1 MWIVSIALKRPYTFL
16 VMALTIMLATPYV
29 LFTMP
34 TDILPEINIPVI
46 SIIWSYN
53 GLSAQEMGFRITGPS
68 ERILT
73 TTVNDIEH
81 VELQSLPGVA
91 VVKVFLQPGANLQKA
106 LAQTVATEQFMIKIM
121 PPGVTPPIVLT
132 YSASSIPV
140 VQLALS
146 SRTLAEQAVNDA
158 AMNALRPQLV
168 TIRGVAIPAA
178 YGGKQRIVS
187 VDLDTQALLAKGLS
201 PLDVVNAVNAQNLIL
216 PSGTAKMG
224 PTEFTIGMNG
234 SPNTIDEL
242 NDLPVRTLNGA
253 VTYLREVAHVRD
265 GFSPQTN
272 IARLDGQ
279 RGVVLTLLKTGSA
292 STLRIIEDLKQML
305 PRAESCCRRKSRCVA
320 CSTSRSSSGRRFPAC
335 SARR

>member
-1 MWIVSIALKRPYTFL
+1 
-16 VMALTIMLATPYV
+16 MALTIVLATPYV

-46 SIIWSYN
+46 SIIWQYQ

-81 VELQSLPGVA
+81 VESQSLPGVA

-168 TIRGVAIPAA
+168 TIRGVAVPVGLWRQAAHHFRRSRHAGPAGQGPVA
-178 YGGKQRIVS
+178 ARHRQCGQCAEPHPAFGHRQDGADGIHHRPERLSRHGGGAQRPAGPHPQRRRHLS
-187 VDLDTQALLAKGLS
+187 ARSRPRARRLLAANQYCAPGRPS
-201 PLDVVNAVNAQNLIL
+201 RRGPDPAEDRQRLDPAHHPGPETAA
-216 PSGTAKMG
+216 PSGRR
-224 PTEFTIGMNG
+224 N
-234 SPNTIDEL
+234 
-242 NDLPVRTLNGA
+242 
-253 VTYLREVAHVRD
+253 
-265 GFSPQTN
+265 
-272 IARLDGQ
+272 
-279 RGVVLTLLKTGSA
+279 
-292 STLRIIEDLKQML
+292 
-305 PRAESCCRRKSRCVA
+305 CCRRKSRFAA
-320 CSTSRSSSGRRFPAC
+320 CSTSRSSLRRRQ
-335 SARR
+335 RRSVPRGAHRRGA